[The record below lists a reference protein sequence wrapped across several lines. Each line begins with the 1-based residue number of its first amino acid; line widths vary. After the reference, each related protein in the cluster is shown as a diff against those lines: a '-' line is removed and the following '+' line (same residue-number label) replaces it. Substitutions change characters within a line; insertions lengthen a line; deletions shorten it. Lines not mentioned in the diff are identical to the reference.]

1 MSGSLPH
8 SGVSGPSG
16 TVGRAW
22 VAIGLLCANTLLA
35 LGLYGAVTLRE
46 NASFW
51 RNSGGY
57 SVEVRESVRLGF
69 PVFLGLDVILVSL
82 AGLVLVRIGK
92 QYPGL
97 SRAGLV
103 VALIQALILGATVER
118 MLRNNVSNLW
128 NGRPLH
134 WKQEVR

>member
-1 MSGSLPH
+1 
-8 SGVSGPSG
+8 
-16 TVGRAW
+16 VGAL
-22 VAIGLLCANTLLA
+22 GLLCADTLMVLS
-35 LGLYGAVTLRE
+35 LCGASMLRE
-46 NASFW
+46 NANFW

-57 SVEVRESVRLGF
+57 SVEFRELVRLGF
-69 PVFLGLDVILVSL
+69 PVFLGLDVVLVGL
-82 AGLVLVRIGK
+82 AGLTLVRMGK

-97 SRAGLV
+97 ARAGLV
-103 VALIQALILGATVER
+103 VALIQSLLLGATVER

>member
-8 SGVSGPSG
+8 SGVSGSSG
-16 TVGRAW
+16 AAGRAW
-22 VAIGLLCANTLLA
+22 AATGLLCANTLLA

-57 SVEVRESVRLGF
+57 SVELRESVRLGF

-97 SRAGLV
+97 TRAGLM